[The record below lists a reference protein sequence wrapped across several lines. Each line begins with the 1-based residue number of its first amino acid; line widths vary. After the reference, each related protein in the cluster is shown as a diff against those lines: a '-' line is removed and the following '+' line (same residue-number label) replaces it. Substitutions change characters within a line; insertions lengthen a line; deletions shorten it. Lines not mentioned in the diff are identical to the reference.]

1 MNEAYIKVGKTQV
14 VLIEKNLDFNHRQVV
29 LAYELRHIFLKQH
42 GKRFADLH
50 LLTKEERDF
59 REYNANKFAFLLIAH
74 TCSRNDPEMI
84 DGIRDEK
91 KLTLEDAVIKDL
103 FVAS

>member
-1 MNEAYIKVGKTQV
+1 M

-29 LAYELRHIFLKQH
+29 LAYELGHIFLKQH